1 MPAGGFPPVE
11 HGDAESQVARR
22 DIEVVLVFKIVS
34 LPKTPSQHKSMICQ
48 AKLAMEAMTKS
59 RILENW
65 IRDGVINWGSVSSQ
79 DGMILVKR
87 TTPVGL

>member
-1 MPAGGFPPVE
+1 MIG
-11 HGDAESQVARR
+11 QV
-22 DIEVVLVFKIVS
+22 
-34 LPKTPSQHKSMICQ
+34 
-48 AKLAMEAMTKS
+48 KLAMEAMTKS

-65 IRDGVINWGSVSSQ
+65 IRDKVINWGSVSSQ